1 MFEQSD
7 HARPVSS
14 IPLNKQAVYSEIVNK
29 PDTGMIVGEID
40 KENLNAATTMSGV
53 TGQLRLIPLRC

>member
-7 HARPVSS
+7 HAQPVSS
-14 IPLNKQAVYSEIVNK
+14 IPLNMRPVYRKIVNK

-40 KENLNAATTMSGV
+40 KENLNAATAISGIAR
-53 TGQLRLIPLRC
+53 RLPLTPLRC